1 MKNLM
6 FNFTSNLASIRRK
19 LLKTTHIEERS
30 AHTRLVVIKRA
41 YFFANTPYNKGC
53 KDIGITK
60 SYTELC
66 K

>member
-6 FNFTSNLASIRRK
+6 FNFTRF
-19 LLKTTHIEERS
+19 
-30 AHTRLVVIKRA
+30 HTRLVVIKSA
-41 YFFANTPYNKGC
+41 YFFTNTPYNKGC